1 MGVLDFLKKNT
12 QNSNTQQA
20 TTGYQTQ
27 TDDDKDDVQASYGSF
42 FGNSSVSYPLP
53 TAGAPLTPNY
63 GGPAVQTAPTQDP
76 VTPVFGSDPNQFQ
89 TTNAPTTFQPAAA
102 QTAVLD
108 GGMKLTTSENTMKQ
122 GDTLDL
128 EDKELDFNAE
138 LSNVTFNT
146 TANSVPPTTTPLTT
160 APENL
165 LANPQPAQNIDLNAQ
180 SASDSE
186 NSAPKYDDFNPPMD
200 TLVFNSNPQSLESRP
215 ATQEQDLSS
224 FYPSSSV
231 AETVANLNKAE
242 PKIEQPKPA
251 VQPEIDWSALESTIP
266 AAQPTAAQPV
276 APIAPVEEVKP
287 IEVKPIVVETPKIET
302 KVDAPTLKPENI
314 DLSWL
319 DDMVAKSTAKEVA
332 PKVEPVK
339 TEALK
344 PVIAEAPKAV
354 KAESVKTNETKKIES
369 APAQAIELKYFKD
382 IALIGL
388 NSGLESESYK
398 TLLRQLVGSLKAN
411 TTRIFLDSSRRYRN
425 VVMEEL
431 QDASNL
437 EINGAYL
444 RPYFSAYS
452 DEPNGEIPDLKNYT
466 ETLFS
471 NIVERLRYLYTSA
484 ELFIVVESQGLVNL
498 TDIVFLLAMQKMYY
512 GKHKPVILFG
522 PAWKEK
528 LPSLEALLNDDEKDK
543 LYIAV
548 TVEELQS
555 IVKKVEEGYNKNNFY
570 ATKRVTDLRDIE
582 DEKQFMM

>member
-12 QNSNTQQA
+12 QNNNTQQA

-27 TDDDKDDVQASYGSF
+27 TDDDQNDVQASYGSF

-53 TAGAPLTPNY
+53 SAGAPLTPNY
-63 GGPAVQTAPTQDP
+63 GGPAVQATPSQEP
-76 VTPVFGSDPNQFQ
+76 VAPVFGSDPNQFQ
-89 TTNAPTTFQPAAA
+89 PTNLPNTLQPAAA

-108 GGMKLTTSENTMKQ
+108 GGMKLTTPENSQQKV
-122 GDTLDL
+122 DSLDL

-138 LSNVTFNT
+138 LSSVNFSNT
-146 TANSVPPTTTPLTT
+146 PNPVQPATNPLTT
-160 APENL
+160 PPENIL
-165 LANPQPAQNIDLNAQ
+165 MNQQPAQNMSLTTQ
-180 SASDSE
+180 VASDTE
-186 NSAPKYDDFNPPMD
+186 NAAPKYDDFNPPMD
-200 TLVFNSNPQSLESRP
+200 TLVFNNNPQSLDSRP
-215 ATQEQDLSS
+215 ATQEVDLSS
-224 FYPSSSV
+224 FYPSPSV
-231 AETVANLNKAE
+231 ADTVSNFNKPE
-242 PKIEQPKPA
+242 PVVEAPKPA
-251 VQPEIDWSALESTIP
+251 VQPQIDWSALETKPAPVQST
-266 AAQPTAAQPV
+266 PTVPDVSQ
-276 APIAPVEEVKP
+276 PIA
-287 IEVKPIVVETPKIET
+287 ETPKVEA
-302 KVDAPTLKPENI
+302 KVTAPDIKQESI

-319 DDMVAKSTAKEVA
+319 DEMVAKAPESKVESAKPAVKPVEPKVMEA
-332 PKVEPVK
+332 KTVPTETLKVEPLK
-339 TEALK
+339 TE
-344 PVIAEAPKAV
+344 
-354 KAESVKTNETKKIES
+354 ESQKVENL
-369 APAQAIELKYFKD
+369 PAAANMELKYFKD

-388 NSGLESESYK
+388 NSGLESDSYK

-411 TTRIFLDSSRRYRN
+411 TARIFLDSSRGYGS

-431 QDASNL
+431 KDASNL

-452 DEPNGEIPDLKNYT
+452 DEPNGDIPDLKNYT

-528 LPSLEALLNDDEKDK
+528 LPSLEALLNEDEKDK
-543 LYIAV
+543 LYTAV